1 MNPKIILLTF
11 SSDMISEVA
20 EIIFKHIQQ
29 ECYMHVIEEEE
40 SVYYSDLLHQYKHNN
55 NIQY

>member
-1 MNPKIILLTF
+1 MFYQAFGVNLCFNRCGIFVFGVPLLL
-11 SSDMISEVA
+11 E
-20 EIIFKHIQQ
+20 
-29 ECYMHVIEEEE
+29 EEEE